1 MSITDMWSTI
11 TPKPRGTGGN
21 SSGRRE
27 RDELQDSEY
36 VVEVTLFDYWPY
48 DDGKQPK
55 ERYKWGLEV
64 VDGLCKGKYVEK
76 FQIASDIGLKILAE
90 DLMLL
95 TGEMPSVELVYD
107 KETNHAGSIVSSLVG
122 KKIRMRQKT
131 SASGY
136 PNFYFNEVVD
146 DEFSAS
152 TAPAAGLG
160 NDDDIPF

>member
-1 MSITDMWSTI
+1 MSITDKWSTI
-11 TPKPRGTGGN
+11 TPKTRGTGGN

-27 RDELQDSEY
+27 RDELQDGEY
-36 VVEVTLFDYWPY
+36 VVVVTTFDYWFY
-48 DDGKQPK
+48 DDGKKTK

-95 TGEMPSVELVYD
+95 LGEMPSVEAVYD
-107 KETNHAGSIVSSLVG
+107 KETNHAGAILPSLLG

-131 SASGY
+131 SANGY

-146 DEFSAS
+146 DEFSGSA
-152 TAPAAGLG
+152 APAAELSD
-160 NDDDIPF
+160 DDDIPF

>member
-27 RDELQDSEY
+27 RDELQDGEY
-36 VVEVTLFDYWPY
+36 VVEVTLVDYWHY
-48 DDGKQPK
+48 DDAKQTK

-64 VDGLCKGKYVEK
+64 VDGLCKGKYEEK